1 LFRRDY
7 LPELERARK
16 EREKSLQD
24 VKEDSMNRLMKDV
37 AIDREQNPEAFA
49 RDRWDEDDNEDEDG
63 GDIDIIDQS
72 ELVSWVS

>member
-1 LFRRDY
+1 MFRRDY